1 MPLVVDTPDT
11 PPPKK
16 PVPVQVAAPEFRGVT
31 VDTRYQEARRL
42 LTHVEGASW
51 TVNYYSQVLGVDN
64 ALSGQSL
71 DRPAAVQQYKLIQGY
86 ELKVTTPLNS
96 TQDQTTKEFNITGQ
110 ANFMPSG
117 LIPNKGDMFIAD
129 VGDGREAL
137 FQVTESERRTIY
149 LDAAYIV
156 DYVLVSYSNQDDR
169 INDLNTKVVENLY
182 YDVRRMEDGQNPFIS
197 YSDKIK
203 LGDLQ
208 GQYAEIVQFY
218 FSRFFS
224 KEYRTLLLPGQ
235 ANTIYDPFL
244 THNVLAMFR
253 DEAHPNIKLI
263 RQLNVG
269 EDDNFDTPNIWTALR
284 YRRRKELI
292 GSMRLAGVV
301 STRTFSLE
309 PMFDSIRFS
318 GLEYVV
324 YPADPVKSED
334 YIRKDYSKPLA
345 PLTIMPTLS
354 RLTRLIDVVR
364 IPALYG
370 LPSYNG
376 PAVTPVTADAYVF
389 SQAFYQNERPG
400 QSGLELLFQDYLDGK
415 AMDLVTLN
423 QLAQTYTSWSPLEQ
437 FYQLPFLLAMLRSSI
452 RGM

>member
-1 MPLVVDTPDT
+1 MPLITDTPST
-11 PPPKK
+11 PPEKK
-16 PVPVQVAAPEFRGVT
+16 PQAVQVAAPEFRGVT
-31 VDTRYQEARRL
+31 VDTRYVEARRL

-51 TVNYYSQVLGVDN
+51 TVNYYSQVLGIDN

-71 DRPAAVQQYKLIQGY
+71 DRPAAIQQYKLVQGY

-96 TQDQTTKEFNITGQ
+96 TQDQSTKEFNVTGQ

-137 FQVTESERRTIY
+137 FTVTDSEKRTMY
-149 LDAAYIV
+149 EDSAYIV
-156 DYVLVSYSNQDDR
+156 DYVLVSYSNQDNR

-182 YDVRRMEDGQNPFIS
+182 YDIRRLEEGQNPFIS
-197 YSDKIK
+197 FNDKLK

-208 GQYAEIVQFY
+208 ARYVEIVQFY

-235 ANTIYDPFL
+235 EYTMYDPFL
-244 THNVLAMFR
+244 THNVLTMFR
-253 DEAHPNIKLI
+253 DEAHPNIKKI

-269 EDDNFDTPNIWTALR
+269 EDDNFDTPNVWTALR
-284 YRRRKELI
+284 YRRRKELT
-292 GSMRLAGVV
+292 GSMRLAGLV
-301 STRTFSLE
+301 STRAFSSE
-309 PMFDSIRFS
+309 PMFDGIRFS

-324 YPADPVKSED
+324 YPADPIKSED

-345 PLTIMPTLS
+345 PISVKATES
-354 RLTRLIDVVR
+354 RLTRLMDVVR

-370 LPSYNG
+370 LPSYSG
-376 PAVTPVTADAYVF
+376 PAVNPTTADAYVF
-389 SQAFYQNERPG
+389 SQAFYQNARPG
-400 QSGLELLFQDYLDGK
+400 QSSLELAFQDYLDGK
-415 AMDLVTLN
+415 AVDFVALN
-423 QLAQTYTSWSPLEQ
+423 QISETYTSWALLEQ
-437 FYQLPFLLAMLRSSI
+437 FYQLPFLLAMLRSAI
-452 RGM
+452 RGV